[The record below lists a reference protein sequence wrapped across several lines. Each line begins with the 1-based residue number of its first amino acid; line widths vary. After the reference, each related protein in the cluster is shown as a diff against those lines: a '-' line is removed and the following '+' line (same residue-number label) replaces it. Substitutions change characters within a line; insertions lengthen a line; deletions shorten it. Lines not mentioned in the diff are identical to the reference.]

1 MTYEPIL
8 HVVLYQPEIPD
19 NAGSVGRTCVAA
31 GAKLWMVRPLG
42 FRVTDRHLRR
52 AALDYWHQLKWQ
64 VVADWN
70 ELVQHLSPDR
80 MWFFSKWG
88 RLCYTEASY
97 SPGDVLV
104 FGSESQGLPQWIRE
118 TYASRFLRI
127 PIREQARCLNLAVSV
142 AIGVFEALRQLGPVA
157 PTVRVL
163 EKPTAELS
171 ERDNLPELSQSV
183 EV

>member
-1 MTYEPIL
+1 VAGGSGLERVSAASFPRPDVVFFEMGA
-8 HVVLYQPEIPD
+8 VVLY
-19 NAGSVGRTCVAA
+19 GG
-31 GAKLWMVRPLG
+31 
-42 FRVTDRHLRR
+42 
-52 AALDYWHQLKWQ
+52 
-64 VVADWN
+64 
-70 ELVQHLSPDR
+70 
-80 MWFFSKWG
+80 
-88 RLCYTEASY
+88 SY

-118 TYASRFLRI
+118 TYASRLLRI

-171 ERDNLPELSQSV
+171 
-183 EV
+183 